1 MATQLHTITADE
13 LMTTPDDGVRRE
25 LVEGEIREMAPAG
38 FEHSVVAA
46 NFATELN
53 LHVRKH
59 KLGFV
64 GTADPTFRLA
74 GDPDTVRVPDVAFVR
89 RERIEQGG
97 GLTKSFWAG
106 APDLAVEVVSP
117 NDRHSEVRAKVRE
130 YLRAGTAM
138 VVVVHTDDRE
148 VTVYRPDRA
157 PLELTDTDVIDGEDV
172 VPGWTLPVRDIFP

>member
-1 MATQLHTITADE
+1 MVTQLHTTTADE
-13 LMTTPDDGVRRE
+13 LLALPDDGIRRE

-53 LHVRKH
+53 VYVRKH

-74 GDPDTVRVPDVAFVR
+74 GEPDTVRVPDVAFVR
-89 RERIEQGG
+89 RERVEQSG
-97 GLTKSFWAG
+97 GLTKSFLTG

-117 NDRHSEVRAKVRE
+117 NDRHNEIRAKVRE

-138 VVVVHTDDRE
+138 VIVVHTDDRE

-157 PLELTDTDVIDGEDV
+157 PLELSEADVIDGEDV
-172 VPGWTLPVRDIFP
+172 VPGWKLPVGDIFP

>member
-25 LVEGEIREMAPAG
+25 LIEGEIREMAPAG
-38 FEHSVVAA
+38 LEHSVVAA

-53 LHVRKH
+53 VHVRKH
-59 KLGFV
+59 KLGVV

-89 RERIEQGG
+89 RERIEQH

-106 APDLAVEVVSP
+106 APDLAVEIVSP

-157 PLELTDTDVIDGEDV
+157 PLELNETGVIDGEDV
-172 VPGWTLPVRDIFP
+172 VPGWKLTVRDIFP